1 MSKSDN
7 NDQQRSKVI
16 TAPAYIPKIC
26 DFGCSHQ
33 YGILNRKC
41 NFYKEDVERGQRC
54 IATKRFGLQP
64 GLNEKITL
72 ICPDCKTKQK
82 HQDALYCINCGAD
95 LFPKTKI
102 EVKECPTC
110 KTRYEMSDTFCDKD
124 GTKLAIWEMEVDDDN
139 PNVEVVKMLRDSKN
153 YEKFNEDYDNPNLEV
168 KKMLPDSKDTER
180 INENDDNVNEKQ
192 PMNWY
197 KFVTYVMCPLGI
209 ITSLYWMFIFIDYS
223 EDIETLLWF
232 LNAGFLGILLYGLH
246 NRTTWSWKL
255 LIGAYIF
262 NSLLRRVEL
271 LDEWGLTPYLIFLV
285 IANLMVTYPNYI
297 YFKKRGHLF
306 QN

>member
-124 GTKLAIWEMEVDDDN
+124 GTKLAIWEIEVDDDN
-139 PNVEVVKMLRDSKN
+139 PKVEVEKILSDSI
-153 YEKFNEDYDNPNLEV
+153 
-168 KKMLPDSKDTER
+168 DTER
-180 INENDDNVNEKQ
+180 VNENDDNVNEKK
-192 PMNWY
+192 PMKWY

-209 ITSLYWMFIFIDYS
+209 IISLYLSFIFNEYS
-223 EDIETLLWF
+223 EDIEAFSWSI
-232 LNAGFLGILLYGLH
+232 NAGFLGILLYGLH

-255 LIGAYIF
+255 LLGLYIMNGLF
-262 NSLLRRVEL
+262 GRFEK
-271 LDEWGLTPYLIFLV
+271 LDEWDPFSYLIFV
-285 IANLMVTYPNYI
+285 IFVMAITTYPNYI
-297 YFKKRGHLF
+297 YFKKRGHFF

>member
-1 MSKSDN
+1 
-7 NDQQRSKVI
+7 
-16 TAPAYIPKIC
+16 
-26 DFGCSHQ
+26 
-33 YGILNRKC
+33 
-41 NFYKEDVERGQRC
+41 
-54 IATKRFGLQP
+54 
-64 GLNEKITL
+64 
-72 ICPDCKTKQK
+72 
-82 HQDALYCINCGAD
+82 
-95 LFPKTKI
+95 
-102 EVKECPTC
+102 
-110 KTRYEMSDTFCDKD
+110 MSDTFCDKD

-209 ITSLYWMFIFIDYS
+209 ITSLYWMFIFNDYS
-223 EDIETLLWF
+223 ENIEALFWF
-232 LNAGFLGILLYGLH
+232 LSAGFLGILLYGLH